1 MTTTHRRALLATV
14 VLTALTL
21 AGCSGNAYPYA
32 QAPEPDPAVSAMLPT
47 GSYTVSGRLSF
58 GPESIALAETNGVMS
73 VIKGFVDF
81 GAGPDGTECE
91 SDSILTQPYHP
102 EGFKY
107 SWREIS
113 TAGGQTWIQ
122 QLEENSSMYGE
133 WLDSADPIGT
143 MLPLLMFFPANIASE
158 GGPGMFEGAGTGNLC
173 SIGTM
178 ARFMSVEGDHLVFD
192 YPRMK
197 AVSAARHGQ
206 WVKKFVAALGLRG
219 EDASELA
226 DTLLEDPW
234 GGYGTVVN
242 DKLITIERS
251 NNGSFT
257 ITQLH
262 KGLPLVELKFTPTA
276 DREVGVV
283 EALTYFERVTAKAK
297 KDGVESVVSHTLP
310 MHEVEEFG
318 D

>member
-1 MTTTHRRALLATV
+1 
-14 VLTALTL
+14 
-21 AGCSGNAYPYA
+21 
-32 QAPEPDPAVSAMLPT
+32 MLPT

-81 GAGPDGTECE
+81 GAAPDGTACE

-102 EGFKY
+102 DGFKY

-122 QLEENSSMYGE
+122 VREENSSTTGE
-133 WLDSADPIGT
+133 WLDSDDPLGT
-143 MLPLLMFFPANIASE
+143 TLPFLLFVPALVTSE

-192 YPRMK
+192 YPRAK

-206 WVKKFVAALGLRG
+206 WVEKFIDALGLRG
-219 EDASELA
+219 KDASELA

-234 GGYGTVVN
+234 GGYGALFN
-242 DKLITIERS
+242 DSLITIERS
-251 NNGSFT
+251 SNGSFN
-257 ITQLH
+257 ITQLR
-262 KGLPLVELKFTPTA
+262 KGIPLVELKFTPTA
-276 DREVGVV
+276 DREVEVV
-283 EALTYFERVTAKAK
+283 QALTYFERVTAKAK